1 MHQRTRDA
9 MKKRRK
15 PLMDSINKFNI
26 YVDKLRSSKRPEWNV
41 AIPSKLPIDLKELQE
56 DPDLLEDVWI
66 SVDKSHSEPPPRWYT
81 DVNVRRG
88 IKAQLKLDRCDEERT
103 RLDVEA
109 RNLIRWFEEELCTL
123 QLAISFSDGTCDSL
137 VFC

>member
-15 PLMDSINKFNI
+15 PLIDSINKFNI
-26 YVDKLRSSKRPEWNV
+26 YVDKLRTSRRPEWKV
-41 AIPSKLPIDLKELQE
+41 AIPSKLPTDLKELQE

-66 SVDKSHSEPPPRWYT
+66 SADKSHSEPPPRWYT

-88 IKAQLKLDRCDEERT
+88 IKAQLKLDR
-103 RLDVEA
+103 
-109 RNLIRWFEEELCTL
+109 WYEEELCTL
-123 QLAISFSDGTCDSL
+123 ELAISFSEGTYDSL

>member
-1 MHQRTRDA
+1 MHQQTRDA

-15 PLMDSINKFNI
+15 PLIDSINKFNV
-26 YVDKLRSSKRPEWNV
+26 YVNKLRSSKRPEWNV
-41 AIPSKLPIDLKELQE
+41 VIPSKLPIDLKELQE

-66 SVDKSHSEPPPRWYT
+66 SADKSHSELPPRWNT

-88 IKAQLKLDRCDEERT
+88 IKAQLKLDRCDEERM

-109 RNLIRWFEEELCTL
+109 HNLIRWFEEPCTL
-123 QLAISFSDGTCDSL
+123 QLAISFSEGTCDSL
-137 VFC
+137 VFF